1 MDMEA
6 YKTLDTTKTIKTYI
20 NKLSPKERLNL
31 LKTNPVKYIQRI
43 KHPTKE
49 EQETAINLNE
59 RCLRHIDNSNTE
71 ILLYAIQNNPYAIE
85 YMSNPCLE
93 VQLTAVQRNGCCVN
107 CIANPCLEVQ
117 LAAVQQNGIAIV
129 YIKDPSVEVQLAAVQ
144 QNGIAIVHIKDPSVE
159 VQLAAIENN
168 YKSIKFIKNKNEEL
182 TAACITGIEAKYAAG
197 NFSNYDID
205 DTENIINHYINYT
218 CLSKETK
225 MRILYICITLNLIS
239 SIDNIFTKKYI
250 SYYDLDDPTKI
261 LLELL

>member
-71 ILLYAIQNNPYAIE
+71 ILLYAVQNNPYAIE
-85 YMSNPCLE
+85 YISNPCLE

-129 YIKDPSVEVQLAAVQ
+129 YIKDPSVEVQLAA
-144 QNGIAIVHIKDPSVE
+144 
-159 VQLAAIENN
+159 IENN

-205 DTENIINHYINYT
+205 DIENIINHYINYT

-239 SIDNIFTKKYI
+239 SIDNIFRKKYI
-250 SYYDLDDPTKI
+250 SYYDLDDPTKV